1 MIKNYLTIAIRN
13 LKKRTTF
20 SLINISGLAMGIC
33 ACLVILH
40 YMDFETSY
48 DKFNKN
54 ADAILR
60 VHRTIIKSGEQR
72 GPIVVSTYGLGPALQ
87 SEIPE
92 VKRYVRTHWEHSV
105 VTYHL
110 PSGDSKAFHENNIL
124 AADSTFFDTFTFRA
138 ISGSLSNALDDPN
151 SIVLTNTV
159 AKKYFGHEYPIGKE
173 LMLAGGRLKGTYTVT
188 AVMEDVPQNSHLT
201 FNVLV
206 PMHNMLLTGQYSRDD
221 GWGSN
226 NFTTYIELKEQATA
240 ESVEEKLPGIGDRWI
255 NPKWEKHSL
264 RQELHL
270 QPLLDIHLHPGMLV
284 DVETVSR
291 STIYFFG
298 LIAGFILLIAWI
310 NYINLSTARA
320 MERAREVGIKKA
332 IGALRA
338 ELITQF
344 FTESAL
350 INLMAMVVAFA
361 LTAVLLPVMGDII
374 GKNLVFAYSDASL
387 WFILAVLF
395 VVGTLA
401 SGIYPALVLS
411 GLRIT
416 QIMKGQRQNSQ
427 GISLRQGLVVF
438 QFAAS
443 LILMAG
449 TFVVYR
455 QIDYMKSR
463 DKGLQMDQMLIVSG
477 PGTLEW
483 DAAQKRIGIFKEKVA
498 AIRGVNSV
506 ATSGSVP
513 GNGINWGADVRKLGS
528 ELSDIKLGSVVYVDP
543 DFVSCYNISFVSGR
557 NFNWSR
563 QSDRESVIINEASLK
578 AFDLGTA
585 EEALGERLIMETDTV
600 NIVGVLKNYNWA
612 SLKSE
617 VVPFIFA
624 PGEVIP
630 PYISI
635 HLSGGAIP
643 ESIATIGELYKGMMP
658 DEPFEYAFLD
668 DSFNQQYKSDQQFGN
683 IFGVF
688 AGLAVAISC
697 LGLWGLASFT
707 TAQKLKEIGIRKVLG
722 ASVSS
727 IVYLLSSRFIRLI
740 VISAS
745 IAVPVAWYGMNK
757 WLNSFAFNAGIKW
770 DLFVLPLVMLLFIA
784 LITVSVQVLKGA
796 ITNPAKILRSE

>member
-1 MIKNYLTIAIRN
+1 MFKNYLTIAIRN
-13 LKKRTTF
+13 LRNRTTF
-20 SLINISGLAMGIC
+20 SLINISGLAMGVC

-54 ADAILR
+54 ADAIFR
-60 VHRTIIKSGEQR
+60 VHRTIIKPGEQR
-72 GPIVVSTYGLGPALQ
+72 GPIVVSTYGLGPTLY

-92 VKRYVRTHWEHSV
+92 VKRFIRTHWERSV
-105 VTYHL
+105 VTYHS
-110 PSGDSKAFHENNIL
+110 PSGDSKAFHENRIL
-124 AADSTFFDTFTFRA
+124 AADSTFFDAFTFRA
-138 ISGSLSNALDDPN
+138 ITGSLSNALNDPS

-159 AKKYFGHEYPIGKE
+159 AQKYFGHEYPIGKE
-173 LMLAGGRLKGTYTVT
+173 LTLAGGRMRGTYTVT
-188 AVMEDVPQNSHLT
+188 AIIEDVPQNSHLT
-201 FNVLV
+201 FNILV
-206 PMHNMLLTGQYSRDD
+206 PMHNMLLTHQYSRDD

-226 NFTTYIELKEQATA
+226 NFTTYIELKEHATSG
-240 ESVEEKLPGIGDRWI
+240 SVEEKLPGISDRWI
-255 NPKWEKHSL
+255 NPKWEKYSL

-270 QPLLDIHLHPGMLV
+270 QPLRDIHLHPGMLV

-298 LIAGFILLIAWI
+298 LIAAFILLIAWI

-320 MERAREVGIKKA
+320 MERAREVGIKKT
-332 IGALRA
+332 IGALRV

-350 INLMAMVVAFA
+350 INFMAIVVALV
-361 LTAVLLPVMGDII
+361 LTAGLLPVMGDII
-374 GKNLVFAYSDASL
+374 GKNLVFAYADARL
-387 WFILAVLF
+387 WIILAVLF
-395 VVGTLA
+395 IVGTLA
-401 SGIYPALVLS
+401 SGIYPAFVLS
-411 GLRIT
+411 GFKIT
-416 QIMKGQRQNSQ
+416 QVLKGQRHDRE
-427 GISLRQGLVVF
+427 GFSLRQGLVVF

-463 DKGLQMDQMLIVSG
+463 DKGLQMDQMLVVSG

-483 DAAQKRIGIFKEKVA
+483 DAAQQRIGIFKEKVS
-498 AIRGVNSV
+498 AIRGVNSA
-506 ATSGSVP
+506 ATSGSIP
-513 GNGINWGADVRKLGS
+513 GNDINWGADVRKLGS
-528 ELSDIKLGSVVYVDP
+528 DLSDIKLGSVVYVDP
-543 DFVSCYNISFVSGR
+543 DFISVYNIPLVSGR
-557 NFNWSR
+557 NFDWSR

-578 AFDLGTA
+578 AFGLGTA
-585 EEALGERLIMETDTV
+585 EDALEEKLIMEADTV
-600 NIVGVLKNYNWA
+600 KIVGVLKNYNWT

-630 PYISI
+630 RYISI
-635 HLSGGAIP
+635 HLSGGSIL
-643 ESIATIGELYKGMMP
+643 ESIASIGKLYKDMMP
-658 DEPFEYAFLD
+658 DEPFEYYFLD

-697 LGLWGLASFT
+697 LGLWGLASFI
-707 TAQKLKEIGIRKVLG
+707 TAQKLKEIGIRKILG

-727 IVYLLSSRFIRLI
+727 IVYLLSGRFIRLI
-740 VISAS
+740 IISAS

-770 DLFVLPLVMLLFIA
+770 DLFVLPLAMLLFIA
-784 LITVSVQVLKGA
+784 LTTVSVQVLKGA
-796 ITNPAKILRSE
+796 ITNPAKVLRSE